1 MTQPTLKSANCSAN
15 TFRRFLHDMV
25 NLQDKHNQEVH
36 PDWIEQGYPFHRAI
50 WTECAELLDHYGWKW
65 WKHQL
70 PDISQ
75 TKLEVV
81 DIWHF
86 GLSMIIIQ
94 KTDLDEL
101 SRLMVEC
108 ETTTRASVEQL
119 HNCVETL
126 AFHALQKKFDVIAF
140 VDLLKAIDLSLKELY
155 GLYIG
160 KNMLNLFR
168 QANGYKEGTY
178 QKTWNGQ
185 EDNVHLAR
193 LVQEMDPFAV
203 GFPSALH
210 RKLQQ
215 DYETANK
222 T

>member
-1 MTQPTLKSANCSAN
+1 MPLKTLKSTNCSAAV
-15 TFRRFLHDMV
+15 FRRFLDDMV
-25 NLQDKHNQEVH
+25 SLQDGHNKEVH
-36 PDWIEQGYPFHRAI
+36 PDWIEQNYPFHRAI
-50 WTECAELLDHYGWKW
+50 WTECAELLEHYGWKW
-65 WKHQL
+65 WKHQV
-70 PDISQ
+70 PDVSQ

-86 GLSMIIIQ
+86 GLSMILIQ

-101 SRLMVEC
+101 SHMMVER
-108 ETTTRASVEQL
+108 EATTRASVEQL
-119 HNCVETL
+119 HDCVETL

-160 KNMLNLFR
+160 KNMLNRFR

-178 QKTWNGQ
+178 RKIWNGQ

-203 GFPSALH
+203 GFAGSLQ
-210 RKLQQ
+210 RKLQK
-215 DYETANK
+215 DYKSTQ
-222 T
+222 TT